1 MRTIRISMAIC
12 SHLSDA
18 QHLMMAGCLD
28 EANKHINFVK
38 LLTFNYDNIE
48 VDETIDKLNEI
59 WNSLK

>member
-1 MRTIRISMAIC
+1 MAIC

-48 VDETIDKLNEI
+48 VDETITKLNEI